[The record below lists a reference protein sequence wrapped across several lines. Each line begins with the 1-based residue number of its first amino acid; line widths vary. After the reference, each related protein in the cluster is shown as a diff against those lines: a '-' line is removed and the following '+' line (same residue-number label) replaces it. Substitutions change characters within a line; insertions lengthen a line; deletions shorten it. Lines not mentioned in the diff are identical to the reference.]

1 MRYKKITSLSNPLI
15 KEALKEKRS
24 RLLNTLTI
32 EGNRLLEMALAS
44 GADVGRVF
52 FTESYRSKN
61 EDFFRQVAKHATE
74 LIETTEQIITR
85 LSDTETPQG
94 IAVIVSYK
102 PHEFQELSLA
112 SIPLIAVSDGIQD
125 PGNLGTLIRTVDA
138 AGADALIML
147 PGTCDPFTP
156 KAVRATAGSVF
167 NIPVLFAEPEQLVGW
182 LREKSIS
189 LAVSDVHASKTI
201 YDADLR
207 KPLAFIFG
215 NEAAGVSDYLKR
227 KSDMRVSIPIP
238 GKAESLNVVASAAI
252 CLFEAVRQRR
262 GRPQSAG

>member
-1 MRYKKITSLSNPLI
+1 MRYKKITSPSNPLI
-15 KEALKEKRS
+15 KEALKEKKS
-24 RLLNTLTI
+24 RLPHTLTI
-32 EGNRLLEMALAS
+32 EGNHLLEMALAS

-52 FTESYRSKN
+52 FTDSYRSKN
-61 EDFFRQVAKHATE
+61 EDFFRRVSKHATE

-94 IAVIVSYK
+94 IAAIVSYNI
-102 PHEFQELSLA
+102 HQFQELSLK
-112 SIPLIAVSDGIQD
+112 SNPLIVVCDGIQD
-125 PGNLGTLIRTVDA
+125 PGNLGTLIRTADA
-138 AGADALIML
+138 AGTDALIIL

-167 NIPVLFAEPEQLVGW
+167 NIPVLFAEPEQLVEW
-182 LREKSIS
+182 LRKKSIS
-189 LAVSDVHASKTI
+189 LVVAEVHASKTI

-238 GKAESLNVVASAAI
+238 GKAESLNVAASAAI
-252 CLFEAVRQRR
+252 SLFEAVRQRR
-262 GRPQSAG
+262 GRSL